1 MSLFDLYYPNFS
13 DLMIDDPDF
22 DPYDNDIQQG
32 ESTFLRTII
41 KSEPLDDEDND
52 EWDGESEPPKSYTPE
67 GDDYVQGGL
76 R

>member
-1 MSLFDLYYPNFS
+1 MSTIELFLGNPS
-13 DLMIDDPDF
+13 DPQMEDPDY
-22 DPYDNDIQQG
+22 DPWDNDIQ
-32 ESTFLRTII
+32 ENETNFIRNLL
-41 KSEPLDDEDND
+41 KSEPLDDDT

>member
-13 DLMIDDPDF
+13 DLMIDDVDF
-22 DPYDNDIQQG
+22 NPYDNDIKQE
-32 ESTFLRTII
+32 ESTFLRTLI
-41 KSEPLDDEDND
+41 KSEPLDEDD
-52 EWDGESEPPKSYTPE
+52 TEWDGESEPPKSYTPE

>member
-1 MSLFDLYYPNFS
+1 MSLFDLYYPNNS
-13 DLMIDDPDF
+13 DSICEDIDFNPK
-22 DPYDNDIQQG
+22 DNDPAQV
-32 ESTFLRTII
+32 ETISIRALI
-41 KSEPLDDEDND
+41 KSEPDDDEDND